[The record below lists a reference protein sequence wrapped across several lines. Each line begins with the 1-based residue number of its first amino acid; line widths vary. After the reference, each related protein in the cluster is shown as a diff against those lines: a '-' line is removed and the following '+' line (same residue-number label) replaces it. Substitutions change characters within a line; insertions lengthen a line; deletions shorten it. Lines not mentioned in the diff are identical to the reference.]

1 MAHNT
6 TLSLILLLPGE
17 VITLTFQAM
26 RTSQYVI
33 RSFRSLEPKE
43 RLRLWIYSLALF
55 LLAILDILG
64 VLLVGLLLVQIQSIE
79 FSSSTVEVSP
89 LTKFLPSNLFDFS
102 QSTSTVILLA
112 SALMCF
118 SLKAVTAPILQKRI
132 LVFLGI
138 IATRFSRRIISE
150 LFARDILFSQRR
162 TTQETSFVLTN
173 ASFLTFQGIIGFFA
187 LMISEGILIFL
198 ILLLLLFVDW
208 FLTLF
213 IIIFFAVIILT
224 LNRLSKRI
232 IEKQSTILNVASI
245 RAATVVQ
252 EQLRSFREVFVNQKS
267 EYFENVIVANL
278 KNSIDARA
286 NLTAISL
293 LPKYVFDMGLI
304 LGITFVGGLAYTFR
318 SPEGAI
324 TLVGL
329 FILCASRMM
338 PALLRFNTGLQG
350 IQNCSDASNR
360 FYNLLGELDE
370 CEEPW
375 TTREKTL
382 QQGVSDERV
391 IKIDNLT
398 FGYPDSS
405 DVVLK
410 NLSFEVKFGEFLA
423 IVGPSGS
430 GKSTLIDM
438 MMGVI
443 NDPSDSIFIG
453 GLSPQEQVRFAPGLI
468 GYVPQNVSLIGQ
480 SLLENIALGVPLHEI
495 DQLSVERAVER
506 AALADLVTSLPLGLN
521 TLVGENGYNFSG
533 GQRQRIGLARA
544 FYGNPKILVLDEAT
558 SALDAET
565 EHQISQMLSTISGQ
579 ITLIVVAHRLATVQ
593 KADRVLYLGGA
604 GLSDVGSFE
613 ELRARV
619 SNFDLQA
626 KLLGL

>member
-1 MAHNT
+1 VT
-6 TLSLILLLPGE
+6 PRLILLIE
-17 VITLTFQAM
+17 ASALTFHAM

-33 RSFRSLEPKE
+33 RSYRSIEAKE
-43 RLRLWIYSLALF
+43 RFKLWIYSFALF
-55 LLAILDILG
+55 LLAILDIVG

-79 FSSSTVEVSP
+79 FSSSTGEVSP
-89 LTKFLPSNLFDFS
+89 LAKFLPSSLFEIS
-102 QSTSTVILLA
+102 PSASTVILLT
-112 SALMCF
+112 SALICF
-118 SLKAVTAPILQKRI
+118 SLKATTAPFLQKRV

-138 IATRFSRRIISE
+138 IATRFSRKIISE
-150 LFARDILFSQRR
+150 LFTRDILFSQRR
-162 TTQETSFVLTN
+162 TSQETSFVLTN

-198 ILLLLLFVDW
+198 ILVLLLFVD
-208 FLTLF
+208 FYLTVF
-213 IIIFFAVIILT
+213 IIVFFAAIILS
-224 LNRLSKRI
+224 LNRLSKI
-232 IEKQSTILNVASI
+232 GIEKQNTILNSASI

-252 EQLRSFREVFVNQKS
+252 EQLRSYREVFVSQKS
-267 EYFENVIVANL
+267 EYFENVIISNL

-304 LGITFVGGLAYTFR
+304 LGITLVGGLAYTFR
-318 SPEGAI
+318 SPENAI

-360 FYNLLGELDE
+360 FYSLLKDL
-370 CEEPW
+370 EESERLAIAP
-375 TTREKTL
+375 KQTL
-382 QQGVSDERV
+382 HQGGSDDPLVRV
-391 IKIDNLT
+391 DRLT
-398 FGYPDSS
+398 FGYPGNSNF
-405 DVVLK
+405 VLED
-410 NLSFEVKFGEFLA
+410 LSFEVRFGEFLA

-430 GKSTLIDM
+430 GKSTLIDI

-443 NDPSDSIFIG
+443 HDPTNSISIG
-453 GLSPQEQVRFAPGLI
+453 GLSPHEQVRLSPGII

-480 SLLENIALGVPLHEI
+480 SLLENIALGVPFHEI
-495 DQLSVERAVER
+495 NQLYVERAVER
-506 AALADLVTSLPLGLN
+506 AALTDLVNSLPLGLN

-544 FYGNPKILVLDEAT
+544 FYSNPKILVLDEAT

-565 EHQISQMLSTISGQ
+565 EHQISQMLASISSQ

-604 GLSDVGSFE
+604 GISEVGSFE